1 MHFFHS
7 IWKNLHLTNMRYEI
21 LLLLIT
27 WKLVNPY
34 LFYSVF
40 VLYLLLYLCCTCFC
54 ICAVLASVFVLY
66 LLLYLCA
73 AAGKCRKF
81 RLGEGQLTTEAPTST
96 TWRWWCC
103 DSIQTRSIHLAP
115 AISFHLT
122 FSVLNRSIFS
132 VFVFILH
139 TNLNDKKYKTF
150 FLSLW
155 GKTVDS
161 ILARPSKTTLVF
173 FC

>member
-7 IWKNLHLTNMRYEI
+7 IWKNLHLTKFFTQAPPVVPVTNMRYEI

-150 FLSLW
+150 FYHCE
-155 GKTVDS
+155 
-161 ILARPSKTTLVF
+161 AQQ
-173 FC
+173 